1 MRKVLTFLTPNFE
14 FSGAG
19 KLIPEIQVN
28 TSGQGK
34 ETRPHIYLFKKQST
48 ENKAVTAE
56 DNFAEK
62 LKNYYSARAS
72 INMEIPLAST
82 T

>member
-1 MRKVLTFLTPNFE
+1 VRKVLTFLTPNFE
-14 FSGAG
+14 FSDAG
-19 KLIPEIQVN
+19 KLIPEIQVAR
-28 TSGQGK
+28 K
-34 ETRPHIYLFKKQST
+34 PCRIYLFKKQST

-56 DNFAEK
+56 DNFSEK